1 MGFAGRAMAWQ
12 EPLLGEF
19 KSWYTDV
26 EGFGGYLKHFMAH
39 YGHFFREK
47 QETHLFVYSKLHQD
61 AR

>member
-1 MGFAGRAMAWQ
+1 MAWQ

-39 YGHFFREK
+39 YGHFREK

>member
-1 MGFAGRAMAWQ
+1 MAWQ